1 MVAEPNVILRAVPT
15 AERSRRVSITRV
27 EQDRPDQTTDTVA
40 VERGLE
46 VRVGGDA
53 FAVIMRT
60 PGSDGDLAAGFLLSE
75 GVIATRDHIVQLVQ
89 AADDDV
95 VEVTLTAVCTDAL
108 AERQARGRQVTMNSS
123 CGLCGRPSLAS
134 LQVSAPVVDAAL
146 RVPATTVSQL
156 PLLLRASQPTF
167 DTTGGLH
174 AAALVGLD
182 GQLAASAED
191 VGRHNAVDKILGRL
205 LMAGR
210 LPLSDLMLVVSGR
223 TSYEILQKAWIA
235 GVPLVAA
242 VSAPSSLAIELAEE
256 AGITLIGF
264 SRDGRFNIYAHPG
277 RIATRP

>member
-134 LQVSAPVVDAAL
+134 LQVSAPVVDAAW

-156 PLLLRASQPTF
+156 PLLLRARQPTF

-182 GQLAASAED
+182 
-191 VGRHNAVDKILGRL
+191 
-205 LMAGR
+205 
-210 LPLSDLMLVVSGR
+210 
-223 TSYEILQKAWIA
+223 
-235 GVPLVAA
+235 
-242 VSAPSSLAIELAEE
+242 
-256 AGITLIGF
+256 
-264 SRDGRFNIYAHPG
+264 
-277 RIATRP
+277 

>member
-1 MVAEPNVILRAVPT
+1 M
-15 AERSRRVSITRV
+15 
-27 EQDRPDQTTDTVA
+27 A

-134 LQVSAPVVDAAL
+134 LQVSAPLVDAAW
-146 RVPATTVSQL
+146 RVPAATVSQL

-264 SRDGRFNIYAHPG
+264 ARDGRFNIYAHPG

>member
-134 LQVSAPVVDAAL
+134 LQVSAPVVDAAW

-264 SRDGRFNIYAHPG
+264 ARDGRFNIYAHPG